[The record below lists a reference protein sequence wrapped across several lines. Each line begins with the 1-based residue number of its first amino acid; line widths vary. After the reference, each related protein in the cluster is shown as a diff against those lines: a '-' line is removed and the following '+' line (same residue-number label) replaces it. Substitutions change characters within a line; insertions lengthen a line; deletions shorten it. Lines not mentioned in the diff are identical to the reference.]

1 MVTYRL
7 MEMYLFH
14 TCVLRCGYCN
24 LAEQGHVLETASLQR
39 FKDRGY
45 VAQVVHFFNSRTTD
59 QEKWNL
65 LLTGGDPLLMPHFDL
80 FCDTLFARGNRV
92 SLYTS
97 LAFQR
102 SHRWFQYLLAHPAP
116 EVDYIMASF
125 HPESEAEEEE
135 YFARVHLL
143 KRAGHCIILRF
154 VGHPKRL
161 RLLPRLLSRC
171 RDLDVAF
178 YPTTMFGPNYPQGYT
193 AQERSLLRAFFT
205 SYSQIA
211 QLHGG
216 LDTTATRCYAGSRVF
231 AVHLRTGDITPCISV
246 PHPVIGNLY
255 EDRLASFERA
265 IACPTRPGT
274 CVCDVHFQQNI
285 VVGADDQAAFAAIKN
300 GFVAPLPLAEQ
311 EALVQASGLP
321 FLPRQQHSTIE
332 IGQVASDDILF
343 FDREYVRLAYEKN
356 YGKAR
361 RSLQVVSDPPAA

>member
-24 LAEQGHVLETASLQR
+24 LAEQGHVLEIGPLQR
-39 FKDRGY
+39 FKDRSY
-45 VAQVVHFFNSRTTD
+45 VAQVVDFFNTRTTD
-59 QEKWNL
+59 REKWNL

-97 LAFQR
+97 LAFPR

-116 EVDYIMASF
+116 DVDYIMASF
-125 HPESEAEEEE
+125 HPESEPEEEE
-135 YFARVHLL
+135 YFARVRLM
-143 KRAGHCIILRF
+143 KAAGHCIILRF

-161 RLLPRLLSRC
+161 GLLPRLLSRC

-178 YPTTMFGPNYPQGYT
+178 YPTTLLGPNYPQSYT
-193 AQERSLLRAFFT
+193 AQERSLLRSFFA

-246 PHPVIGNLY
+246 SHPVLGNVY
-255 EDRLASFERA
+255 EDRLASFEKPV
-265 IACPTRPGT
+265 ACPTRPGT

-285 VVGADDQAAFAAIKN
+285 VVGADDQAAFAAIKR
-300 GFVAPLPLAEQ
+300 GFVAPLPLQEQ
-311 EALVQASGLP
+311 ESLVQSRGLP
-321 FLPRQQHSTIE
+321 FLARQEQKTIG
-332 IGQVASDDILF
+332 IGQVASGDVLV
-343 FDREYVRLAYEKN
+343 FDREYVRQAYAKN
-356 YGKAR
+356 YGQER
-361 RSLQVVSDPPAA
+361 RPLQLIPDTPAA